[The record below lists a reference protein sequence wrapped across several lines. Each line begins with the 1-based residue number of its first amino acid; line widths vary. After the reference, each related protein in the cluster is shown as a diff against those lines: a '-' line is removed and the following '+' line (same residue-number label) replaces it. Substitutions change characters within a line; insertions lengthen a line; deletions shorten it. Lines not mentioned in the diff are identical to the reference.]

1 MLTNAKSAY
10 SRRDFLKISVAA
22 AAGLSLG
29 AGPAGMPYRALGN
42 TGERVS
48 LLGLGGAHMGYDGDL
63 SERDA
68 IALMREAVDAGINF
82 FDNAW
87 SYSGGLSEERMGRA
101 LTDGY
106 RQRVFLMTKEASR
119 DPATAIERLEES
131 LRRLRTDVIDLWQLH
146 HIHHPDEPE
155 QIYERGLLAAALKA
169 REQGKIRYLGFTGHT
184 DPALHL
190 EMIERGF
197 SWDTVQM
204 PVNVLDPHYLS
215 FVEQVLPVAVEKEIG
230 VIAMK
235 TLAGTPGVIPA
246 TGAAT
251 VSECLRFAMSLPVST
266 VCSGMDSLDKL
277 RHNVSIARE
286 FAPLDDEERLALLVR
301 TAEQGRQGEL
311 QSYKA
316 RH

>member
-1 MLTNAKSAY
+1 MLTDAKSAY
-10 SRRDFLKISVAA
+10 SRRDFLKISVAAAA

-87 SYSGGLSEERMGRA
+87 SYSGGLSEERMGLA

-155 QIYERGLLAAALKA
+155 QIYERGLLAAALNA

-184 DPALHL
+184 DPAQH
-190 EMIERGF
+190 
-197 SWDTVQM
+197 
-204 PVNVLDPHYLS
+204 
-215 FVEQVLPVAVEKEIG
+215 
-230 VIAMK
+230 
-235 TLAGTPGVIPA
+235 
-246 TGAAT
+246 
-251 VSECLRFAMSLPVST
+251 
-266 VCSGMDSLDKL
+266 
-277 RHNVSIARE
+277 
-286 FAPLDDEERLALLVR
+286 
-301 TAEQGRQGEL
+301 
-311 QSYKA
+311 
-316 RH
+316 

>member
-1 MLTNAKSAY
+1 
-10 SRRDFLKISVAA
+10 
-22 AAGLSLG
+22 
-29 AGPAGMPYRALGN
+29 MP
-42 TGERVS
+42 TW
-48 LLGLGGAHMGYDGDL
+48 GYDGDL

-87 SYSGGLSEERMGRA
+87 SYSGGLSEERMGLA

-146 HIHHPDEPE
+146 HIHIHHPDEPE
-155 QIYERGLLAAALKA
+155 QIYERGLIAAALKA
-169 REQGKIRYLGFTGHT
+169 REQGKTRYLGFTGHT

-197 SWDTVQM
+197 LWETVQM

-277 RHNVSIARE
+277 RQNVAVARE
-286 FAPLDDEERLALLVR
+286 FAPMDDEQRLKLLAR
-301 TAEQGRQGEL
+301 TAMHGRGGKRE
-311 QSYKA
+311 SYKA
-316 RH
+316 QR